1 MTRTLV
7 AFHAHP
13 DDEALLT
20 SGTMAKAAAEGHRV
34 VLVIATD
41 GALGLAA
48 EEFRHGD
55 APDGGTG
62 PTHAPGLAEVRLD
75 EARESAD
82 AIGVERVEWLGYADS
97 GHDGPIPADPPG
109 QVRFCRAP
117 VEEAAERLAA
127 ILRTERADVL
137 LTYDAQ
143 GGYGHRDHVRVHE
156 VGARAAEIA
165 RLSSGNQGPRVLE
178 ATVPR
183 DTIARAVRWLG
194 KVYRFPDEFD
204 PTTFER
210 SFTARADITH
220 RINVRPHIAAK
231 RASMRAHASQA
242 SNDGSQGGDRTLA
255 AFLRIP
261 RPLYDVVFGREWFR
275 DPDVNAKSAAGIRT
289 DIFEGLP

>member
-41 GALGLAA
+41 GALGLASD
-48 EEFRHGD
+48 EFR
-55 APDGGTG
+55 DG
-62 PTHAPGLAEVRLD
+62 AGLAEVRLG
-75 EARESAD
+75 EARESA
-82 AIGVERVEWLGYADS
+82 AALGVARVEWLGYADS
-97 GHDGPIPADPPG
+97 GHDGPVPADPPG
-109 QVRFCRAP
+109 RVRFCRAP
-117 VEEAAERLAA
+117 LEEAAERLAA

-165 RLSSGNQGPRVLE
+165 RLTSNTPTPRVLE

-183 DTIARAVRWLG
+183 DTIARAVRWVG
-194 KVYRFPDEFD
+194 RVYRYPDEFD
-204 PTTFER
+204 PGTFER

-220 RINVRPHIAAK
+220 RIDVRSHIAAK
-231 RASMRAHASQA
+231 RASMRAHVSQA
-242 SNDGSQGGDRTLA
+242 TNDGSQGGDRTLA

-275 DPDVNAKSAAGIRT
+275 DPDAAAQGGAAGIRT
-289 DIFEGLP
+289 DVFEGLP

>member
-1 MTRTLV
+1 MDAMTRTLV

-20 SGTMAKAAAEGHRV
+20 SGTMAKAAAAGHRV
-34 VLVIATD
+34 VLVVATD
-41 GALGLAA
+41 GALGLASDD
-48 EEFRHGD
+48 FRRGGE
-55 APDGGTG
+55 DGGG
-62 PTHAPGLAEVRLD
+62 DLAGVRLAETQRSA
-75 EARESAD
+75 EAL
-82 AIGVERVEWLGYADS
+82 GVDHVEWLGYADS
-97 GHDGPIPADPPG
+97 GHDGPVPEDPPG
-109 QVRFCRAP
+109 RVRFCRAP
-117 VEEAAERLAA
+117 VEQAAERLAA
-127 ILRTERADVL
+127 ILTTERADVL
-137 LTYDAQ
+137 LSYDAR

-165 RLSSGNQGPRVLE
+165 RSRSTTQSPRVLE

-183 DTIARAVRWLG
+183 DTIARAVRLVS
-194 KVYRFPDEFD
+194 KVYRFPAEFD

-220 RINVRPHIAAK
+220 RVDVRRHIAAK

-261 RPLYDVVFGREWFR
+261 RPLYDLVFGREWFR
-275 DPDVNAKSAAGIRT
+275 DPDAKAADGIRT